1 MMHDDVRK
9 SESSRMLE
17 RFRCARVLI
26 NQWLGFKGSVHV
38 LSSHNNIRLVVNTSE
53 RAKEGGSVD
62 FSAPSSFVDSRNGTP
77 SSCSGRSRREIDQG
91 LTTAGGI
98 LSGASS
104 SR

>member
-1 MMHDDVRK
+1 MC
-9 SESSRMLE
+9 SSSDKPMAGIQGKRS
-17 RFRCARVLI
+17 CAI
-26 NQWLGFKGSVHV
+26 
-38 LSSHNNIRLVVNTSE
+38 SSHNNIRLVVNTSE

-62 FSAPSSFVDSRNGTP
+62 FSVPSSFVDSRNGAP

-91 LTTAGGI
+91 LKTAGGI